1 MNGSEPVNALSP
13 RISVF
18 ADFLPK
24 DKWEKVDKYC
34 RENIERFQFVGYSD
48 KVGWEE
54 HTHTTD
60 QSIKFQRSFL
70 TNENNHRNITRHG
83 DNYKISTHEPVDG
96 DVHKI
101 LLWMLIKTR
110 DTIKTLYGNDTYFES
125 GPWLS
130 MANEGDYMAL
140 HCDGVFLATEG
151 ASTDFSAVYYVNET
165 IT

>member
-1 MNGSEPVNALSP
+1 MNLSP
-13 RISVF
+13 IGKK
-18 ADFLPK
+18 L
-24 DKWEKVDKYC
+24 
-34 RENIERFQFVGYSD
+34 
-48 KVGWEE
+48 
-54 HTHTTD
+54 
-60 QSIKFQRSFL
+60 
-70 TNENNHRNITRHG
+70 TRHG
-83 DNYKISTHEPVDG
+83 DNYKISMHEPVDG

-151 ASTDFSAVYYVNET
+151 ASTDFSAVYYVNDDYEGGELT
-165 IT
+165 LFNRDAVPKDRGHAVAFTSFYPHSVSPVTKGTRYSLVAWAVGPKFV